1 MNQLDPVIRR
11 LREQLPA
18 LTILENEPMRAHC
31 SFRIGGP
38 AHALVQPSS
47 VEETAVLCRILRD
60 ADVKPIIIGN
70 GTNLLVTDAGLDR
83 VVVQMGE
90 KMAGVGQTG
99 PDTLHALCGITLAR
113 LAQAALSCGLGGME
127 FAHGIPGSLGGA
139 VSMNAGAYGGEMK
152 DVVTVTHYLDA
163 DLELREV
170 RGAAHDFGYRHS
182 VFSDTDAVILDSTLQ
197 LTPGDPAQIR
207 ARMMEL
213 SEKRRA
219 SQPLELPSAG
229 STFKRPVGG
238 YAAALIDQAGL
249 KGCAI
254 GGAQVSEKHAGFVVN
269 RGGATFDDVLR
280 LIDHIRAEVLRTS
293 GIELETEVKIIRG

>member
-1 MNQLDPVIRR
+1 MNQLDPVVRR

-38 AHALVQPSS
+38 VRALAQPSS
-47 VEETAVLCRILRD
+47 AEETAALCRILRS
-60 ADVKPIIIGN
+60 ADVTPLIIGN
-70 GTNLLVTDAGLDR
+70 GTNLLVTDAELNR
-83 VVVQMGE
+83 IVIQMGDN
-90 KMAGVGQTG
+90 MAEAGQTG
-99 PDTLHALCGITLAR
+99 PDTLQAGCGIPLAR
-113 LAQAALSCGLGGME
+113 LAQTALACGLGGME

-152 DVVTVTHYLDA
+152 DIVVTTQYLDES
-163 DLELREV
+163 LEVREV
-170 RGAAHDFGYRHS
+170 HGAAHDFGYRH
-182 VFSDTDAVILDSTLQ
+182 
-197 LTPGDPAQIR
+197 
-207 ARMMEL
+207 
-213 SEKRRA
+213 

-238 YAAALIDQAGL
+238 YAAALIEQAGL
-249 KGCAI
+249 KGYTV